1 MRTFLPITLA
11 AALLAGCQAP
21 MPDDTLWTGSM
32 PMHGG
37 RSLSV
42 RLHLDLQPEPTGWL
56 IVGDEQTLI
65 PEVSLR
71 KDSVILTFA
80 EYGAAIR
87 AAWNGTELAG
97 FYERYRR
104 DTVRIPWSVRP
115 GITSVPTTP
124 TEPPAVA
131 LVGSFRVFYERP
143 NGVDTLSSATFWAR
157 GDSVFGSLIAADG
170 DLGLFAGVQRGD
182 SATLDRFNGWQLL
195 KIEVHNKGRH
205 WAGRLYSRDLPPTSF
220 RLEARPE
227 AEPVVEADRVPSPVE
242 PKARFRFSGV
252 TPEGEL
258 VTESSPQ
265 FAGKALIV
273 DIMGTWCHNCM
284 DAAPILKRI
293 AEEYRPKG
301 LEVVALS
308 FELSDD
314 TAAGRRNLGLYQKK
328 YGLDFTLL
336 FCGSTDAKYTTP
348 ALHSQIKNFGAY
360 PTTLFIDRRGRI
372 DDIHVG
378 FRGPG
383 AGAAYQREIELL
395 YRKAEELTRR

>member
-1 MRTFLPITLA
+1 
-11 AALLAGCQAP
+11 
-21 MPDDTLWTGSM
+21 
-32 PMHGG
+32 MHGG

-42 RLHLDLQPEPTGWL
+42 RLLLDLQPDPTGWL
-56 IVGDEQTLI
+56 IVGDERTLI
-65 PEVSLR
+65 PEVSVR
-71 KDSVILTFA
+71 GDSVIMTFA

-97 FYERYRR
+97 SYERYRR
-104 DTVRIPWSVRP
+104 DTMRIPWSARP
-115 GITSVPTTP
+115 DVPPAPSPRTA
-124 TEPPAVA
+124 PPAVA
-131 LVGSFRVFYERP
+131 LVGSFRVFYERSP
-143 NGVDTLSSATFWAR
+143 GVDTLSTAMFWAR
-157 GDSVFGSLIAADG
+157 GDSIFGSIVAADG
-170 DLGLFAGVQRGD
+170 DMGLFAGVQHGD
-182 SATLDRFNGWQLL
+182 SASLDRFNGWQLL
-195 KIEVHNKGRH
+195 KIEALNEGLH
-205 WAGRLYSRDLPPTSF
+205 WSGRLYSRDLAPTLF

-227 AEPVVEADRVPSPVE
+227 AEPILPPDRIPSPVD

-252 TPEGEL
+252 TPDGVV

-284 DAAPILKRI
+284 DAAPILRRI
-293 AEEYRPKG
+293 AEAYRPRG

-308 FELSDD
+308 FELSGD
-314 TAAGRRNLGLYQKK
+314 TAARRRNLDLYRKK

-336 FCGSTDAKYTTP
+336 FCGSTDATYTTP

-372 DDIHVG
+372 VDIHVG